1 MSSSTNI
8 TNQKVQS
15 GSVASRSRFRFLDED
30 GAVVRVDKVAKSSK
44 VRSKSIATNASIPT
58 SVRREGLVAVTS
70 VTGESVLIE
79 GHELKIAKGS
89 HKAVKVVEDE
99 SRLVL
104 PSSSKS
110 RGAHGGVGK
119 LKKEKYQGLLANMAL
134 EFYRILFTSE
144 FGSLCGY
151 PVVDCFPRMDVS
163 VL

>member
-58 SVRREGLVAVTS
+58 SVRLTS

-119 LKKEKYQGLLANMAL
+119 LKKEKSDWVNNFASHLSSLSRVNQSNDHECDDHG
-134 EFYRILFTSE
+134 RIVDLNSE
-144 FGSLCGY
+144 DDISSS
-151 PVVDCFPRMDVS
+151 DS
-163 VL
+163 